1 MLRGIEHTAVE
12 NGYQVILGEIR
23 RTTLSG
29 KRNTSICYIKKQAD
43 EALLL
48 TARMNRESLEKL
60 SNQFPIVLAC
70 EYVDG
75 LDIPTVSIDNVSSA
89 RKVTEHLIK
98 LGHRRIAHITGPMN
112 IILSRDRLRG
122 FQQAMEKHH
131 LKVNPE
137 FIQEGDY
144 GIDSGYDQMVKLLSL
159 ENKPEAVF
167 VF

>member
-12 NGYQVILGEIR
+12 NGYQVILGDTENDIER
-23 RTTLSG
+23 E
-29 KRNTSICYIKKQAD
+29 KEYIDLLYKKQAD
-43 EALLL
+43 GALLL

-98 LGHRRIAHITGPMN
+98 LGHTRIAHITGPMN
-112 IILSRDRLRG
+112 IILSRDRLGGSSR
-122 FQQAMEKHH
+122 Q
-131 LKVNPE
+131 
-137 FIQEGDY
+137 
-144 GIDSGYDQMVKLLSL
+144 
-159 ENKPEAVF
+159 
-167 VF
+167 